1 MYNDKSNDKFK
12 VSFYIINRVKLINNR
27 THSTLKMRKIEK

>member
-12 VSFYIINRVKLINNR
+12 VFFYIINRVKLINNR
-27 THSTLKMRKIEK
+27 MYLIWKMCKIEK